1 MTWYK
6 TEVKGLSLWNLVRSS
21 GVPKNPGEKPRSK
34 KRTRKVKP
42 KVVTASSLLNIP
54 TPTSSP
60 KGKRRSSSTNEQ
72 ENDVSLSPCVSPTI
86 PYYATVPPTQMGW
99 IGNPPSPYG
108 YPPFPLPHGYPPSH
122 SPYAY
127 PSYSGYPSSS
137 YPSHSRQPQ
146 FSPYSSYTGHQLHS
160 FPTTQTVYKSPV
172 PNHSFV
178 LKFIT
183 SRISKCQGCKQQFRQ
198 AAKQSLNPPHDLIV
212 SRLEQQPFVAS
223 DGSVKVSST
232 PSNSHYHLKM
242 QCLLNAD
249 PNFTIDTLIIQEDV
263 KEKFLPVRKSHLQ
276 CLGVLV

>member
-1 MTWYK
+1 MVTSYSNPLKPHLVSFAMTNGKFTCDCYNGKSKRICAHTLATAERMGLLPKFMTWYK

-60 KGKRRSSSTNEQ
+60 KGKRRSSSANEQ
-72 ENDVSLSPCVSPTI
+72 KNDVSLSPCVSPTI
-86 PYYATVPPTQMGW
+86 PFNATVPPTQMGW

-108 YPPFPLPHGYPPSH
+108 YPPFPSPHGYPPSH

-172 PNHSFV
+172 PNHPFV

-198 AAKQSLNPPHDLIV
+198 AAKQSLNPPHDLSFSI
-212 SRLEQQPFVAS
+212 
-223 DGSVKVSST
+223 GT
-232 PSNSHYHLKM
+232 T
-242 QCLLNAD
+242 
-249 PNFTIDTLIIQEDV
+249 TICGFWWV
-263 KEKFLPVRKSHLQ
+263 
-276 CLGVLV
+276 C